1 VRQVKISRF
10 NFINDTDLFFLNP
23 QSAKAD
29 SSFSLHTS
37 GQAKGAQKESIFVI
51 QSLGV

>member
-1 VRQVKISRF
+1 VRQVNISRF

-29 SSFSLHTS
+29 SSFS
-37 GQAKGAQKESIFVI
+37 KGAQKEIIFVI
-51 QSLGV
+51 QSLGI